1 MTSVGPPHSTRLYY
15 RPTPLLREVVA
26 ACSAL
31 ARPFRPTP
39 WAVNRHLQL
48 ALLAF
53 ADGHDLPLLYD
64 RCNVLRL
71 GDGGCVSLEW
81 SGLDADPAT
90 PTVVVLPTVCGDG
103 QSMRRLVR
111 DLRAHLDW
119 RIVVCNRR
127 GHGTLPLTTPRFSV
141 LGSVADLRVQ
151 LAEIRRQVPGS
162 PLYGVGV
169 SAGSGLLVR
178 ALGEDGDATPFTAAI
193 ASCPGYDTTRAFG
206 RVHRPYDRYL
216 TRLLK
221 AHFLER
227 HAYVLRGH
235 AAYAEGLT
243 SRTVEEFQDRCH
255 PLAGFASVAD
265 YHAAT
270 NPMAV
275 AERIRVPLLVLN
287 AADDPVCVVENVL
300 EHLGLVD
307 VVAESLIALTSR
319 GSHCAFFEGTRRPE
333 SWAHRVI
340 AQYLRAVDD
349 ALRPRPRASGR
360 PEERAAAGTHPS
372 T

>member
-90 PTVVVLPTVCGDG
+90 PSVVVLPTVCGDG

-111 DLRAHLDW
+111 DLRAHLGW

-151 LAEIRRQVPGS
+151 LAEIRRQLPGS

-178 ALGEDGDATPFTAAI
+178 ALGEDGDATPFTAGI
-193 ASCPGYDTTRAFG
+193 ASCPGYDTTRG
-206 RVHRPYDRYL
+206 CGPRPPPYDRYL
-216 TRLLK
+216 ARMLEAHLLQED
-221 AHFLER
+221 AH
-227 HAYVLRGH
+227 VLPCYPGYPG
-235 AAYAEGLT
+235 ATT
-243 SRTVEEFQDRCH
+243 SPPAEEF
-255 PLAGFASVAD
+255 
-265 YHAAT
+265 
-270 NPMAV
+270 
-275 AERIRVPLLVLN
+275 
-287 AADDPVCVVENVL
+287 
-300 EHLGLVD
+300 
-307 VVAESLIALTSR
+307 
-319 GSHCAFFEGTRRPE
+319 
-333 SWAHRVI
+333 
-340 AQYLRAVDD
+340 
-349 ALRPRPRASGR
+349 
-360 PEERAAAGTHPS
+360 
-372 T
+372 

>member
-111 DLRAHLDW
+111 
-119 RIVVCNRR
+119 
-127 GHGTLPLTTPRFSV
+127 
-141 LGSVADLRVQ
+141 
-151 LAEIRRQVPGS
+151 
-162 PLYGVGV
+162 
-169 SAGSGLLVR
+169 
-178 ALGEDGDATPFTAAI
+178 ALGEDGDATPFTAGI

-216 TRLLK
+216 TRMLK

-235 AAYAEGLT
+235 AGYAEGLT

-287 AADDPVCVVENVL
+287 AADDPVCVVENVV

-307 VVAESLIALTSR
+307 VVAESLIALTAR
-319 GSHCAFFEGTRRPE
+319 GSHCAFFEGTVRPG
-333 SWAHRVI
+333 SWSHRVI

-349 ALRPRPRASGR
+349 ALRPRPRTSGR

>member
-31 ARPFRPTP
+31 TRPFRPTP
-39 WAVNRHLQL
+39 WPVNRHLQL

-64 RCNVLRL
+64 RCDVLRR
-71 GDGGCVSLEW
+71 GGGGGVSLDW
-81 SGLDADPAT
+81 PGVDADPAT

-178 ALGEDGDATPFTAAI
+178 PLGEDGDAPPFTAAI
-193 ASCPGYDTTRAFG
+193 ASCPAYDSTRAFG
-206 RVHRPYDRYL
+206 RLHPPYHRYL

-227 HAYVLRGH
+227 HADVLRGH
-235 AAYAEGLT
+235 AGYAEGLT

-255 PLAGFASVAD
+255 PLAGLGSVAD
-265 YHAAT
+265 YHADT
-270 NPMAV
+270 NPVAV
-275 AERIRVPLLVLN
+275 AAQYRVPLHVLN
-287 AADDPVCVVENVL
+287 AAPATVCV
-300 EHLGLVD
+300 D
-307 VVAESLIALTSR
+307 
-319 GSHCAFFEGTRRPE
+319 
-333 SWAHRVI
+333 
-340 AQYLRAVDD
+340 
-349 ALRPRPRASGR
+349 
-360 PEERAAAGTHPS
+360 
-372 T
+372 